1 MKKKFIKKYSEK
13 LYCKLKKAYK
23 SKDSKICYDE
33 ENSLIDLIYII
44 YDSLPLINFSKKNIY
59 YLINDYLDYDYK
71 NKEIDLEEF
80 NALKNIYIYLAES
93 ASFIKKD
100 LDVYKLTQILAN
112 ITEYDTMIEKWES
125 KNKIWRTL

>member
-44 YDSLPLINFSKKNIY
+44 YNSLPLINFSKKNIY
-59 YLINDYLDYDYK
+59 YLINDCLDYDYK

-100 LDVYKLTQILAN
+100 LDVCKLTQILAN